1 MRNDFGVYEGSEV
14 TIHYDPMLGKLIV
27 WAADRE
33 RALERLGRALSELR
47 IEGIRTNISL
57 FEALLAD
64 PDFRSGN
71 LDIGMLDRKL
81 AAGDLEPPH
90 ESRDADLPL
99 IAAALAHFARS
110 QRAATPS
117 DPGKAESR
125 RSRWGAVAR
134 REAVSG
140 AAWK

>member
-33 RALERLGRALSELR
+33 RALERLSRALSELR
-47 IEGIRTNISL
+47 VEGIRTNASL

-81 AAGDLEPPH
+81 AAGDLKPAH
-90 ESRDADLPL
+90 EVRLADLPL
-99 IAAALAHFARS
+99 LAAALAHFERS
-110 QRAATPS
+110 QRTAAVVSGEGGRP
-117 DPGKAESR
+117 A
-125 RSRWGAVAR
+125 SRWGSVAR
-134 REAVSG
+134 HEAVSG
-140 AAWK
+140 APWK